1 MNKRFVSDYKAA
13 HGSYPS
19 FYAAQAY
26 DTMMA
31 IDHAVGKAGS
41 TDAAAMRAVLA
52 KGGIP
57 TTRGPLAMN
66 TNQFPIQNVYLRE
79 VVLDNDGVATTK
91 VIGTVFENHKD
102 AYAEECKF

>member
-1 MNKRFVSDYKAA
+1 
-13 HGSYPS
+13 
-19 FYAAQAY
+19 
-26 DTMMA
+26 
-31 IDHAVGKAGS
+31 
-41 TDAAAMRAVLA
+41 
-52 KGGIP
+52 
-57 TTRGPLAMN
+57 MN